1 MPKDA
6 QGLANCQYFCSGMAV
21 KIKKKGKFSL
31 ICLMFIVVGLPLYG
45 QSTLDNTFGK
55 KLQTECLRLI
65 YETKFDSAK
74 LLIAS
79 FPGQEGAYN
88 SLFELF
94 SLRWEY
100 IPIASSKEKDNY
112 LKKLLT
118 FSETLSAQK
127 DGLHR
132 LYFHTITELLLAEFF
147 YNNGETFK
155 AVLHGKR
162 AYPLMMQALD
172 ATVNDPELL
181 FVKGMYLYYMDFFRN
196 QGFVYRTALLPFR
209 DGDQKKGLALLEKS
223 ALESSLAFTEANI
236 YLAHIYLHLESQP
249 VKALTYSEKLVK
261 LYPENAK
268 FRELLID
275 NLISVKKYK
284 EATILLGIQMKLTY
298 AYYKIPALY
307 FAALIESESEKN
319 SSRAK
324 NLFKECIDLSSKTKL
339 CADVASK
346 ADVQL
351 AKLK

>member
-1 MPKDA
+1 MLKDA
-6 QGLANCQYFCSGMAV
+6 QGLANCQYFCGGMAI
-21 KIKKKGKFSL
+21 KIEKKIVFILFYLTSVLGLSPLWSQPASNNLTGK
-31 ICLMFIVVGLPLYG
+31 
-45 QSTLDNTFGK
+45 QQ
-55 KLQTECLRLI
+55 QTECLRLI

-79 FPGQEGAYN
+79 FSKHEEAYK

-100 IPIASSKEKDNY
+100 IPIAASKEKDNY

-118 FSETLSAQK
+118 FSETLSSQK
-127 DGLHR
+127 DGMHQ
-132 LYFHTITELLLAEFF
+132 LYFHTTTELLLAEFF
-147 YNNGETFK
+147 YNNGETLK
-155 AVLHGKR
+155 AILHGKR

-172 ATVNDPELL
+172 AKGNDPELL

-196 QGFVYRTALLPFR
+196 KGFVYRTALFPFR
-209 DGDQKKGLALLEKS
+209 DGDQKKGLTLLEKS

-236 YLAHIYLHLESQP
+236 YLAHIYLHLENQP
-249 VKALTYSEKLVK
+249 QKALTYAEKLVR

-275 NLISVKKYK
+275 NLISLKKYE
-284 EATILLGIQMKLTY
+284 EATILLGIQMKLPY

-307 FAALIESESEKN
+307 FTACIEAEGRKN
-319 SSRAK
+319 SGRAK

-339 CADVASK
+339 CADIASK
-346 ADVQL
+346 AEEQL
-351 AKLK
+351 SKLK